1 MPILCQSLA
10 KSVHSFLALSD
21 RADKFRELWCLIV
34 LTFRFQMV
42 DQKVVYFLVDIRLDL
57 ILFYSKAMT
66 SATDVIELDT
76 GPEIV
81 LMTVTMV
88 SVDLVAGV
96 GVEEEA
102 AVVVVVVV
110 DTDPPRQDVVD
121 GMYYNCNNE
130 FQKIFIMQ
138 LIKVCWKF
146 TSAVSDLWQVGGIL
160 LVLRFPPPIK
170 LTATI

>member
-1 MPILCQSLA
+1 M
-10 KSVHSFLALSD
+10 
-21 RADKFRELWCLIV
+21 
-34 LTFRFQMV
+34 FRFQIV

-57 ILFYSKAMT
+57 ILFYSKVMT

-96 GVEEEA
+96 GVEEEEA

-121 GMYYNCNNE
+121 GMYYTCNNE

-138 LIKVCWKF
+138 LIKLCWKF
-146 TSAVSDLWQVGGIL
+146 TSVVSDLRWFSPGTPVSSTNKTDSHNITEIVGIKHHNSP
-160 LVLRFPPPIK
+160 LVLS
-170 LTATI
+170 LTDNYLTR

>member
-1 MPILCQSLA
+1 MM
-10 KSVHSFLALSD
+10 
-21 RADKFRELWCLIV
+21 
-34 LTFRFQMV
+34 FRFQIV

-96 GVEEEA
+96 GVEA
-102 AVVVVVVV
+102 AVAVVVVVV

-121 GMYYNCNNE
+121 GMYYTCNNE

-138 LIKVCWKF
+138 LIKLCWKF
-146 TSAVSDLWQVGGIL
+146 TSVVSDLRQVGGFL
-160 LVLRFPPPIK
+160 LVLQFPPPIK
-170 LTATI
+170 LTATIFLK

>member
-1 MPILCQSLA
+1 MM
-10 KSVHSFLALSD
+10 
-21 RADKFRELWCLIV
+21 
-34 LTFRFQMV
+34 FRFQIV

-96 GVEEEA
+96 GVEEEEEA
-102 AVVVVVVV
+102 AAAVVVVVV

-121 GMYYNCNNE
+121 GMYYTCNNE

-138 LIKVCWKF
+138 LIKLCWKF
-146 TSAVSDLWQVGGIL
+146 TSVVSDLRQVGGFL
-160 LVLRFPPPIK
+160 LVLQFPPPIK
-170 LTATI
+170 LTATIFLK

>member
-1 MPILCQSLA
+1 
-10 KSVHSFLALSD
+10 
-21 RADKFRELWCLIV
+21 
-34 LTFRFQMV
+34 MV

-146 TSAVSDLWQVGGIL
+146 TSAVSDL
-160 LVLRFPPPIK
+160 
-170 LTATI
+170 